1 MGWVLVRVREEQIEK
16 LREIFPELRDEDK
29 ATAVR
34 IALEKLIKMAG
45 R

>member
-1 MGWVLVRVREEQIEK
+1 MVRVREEQIEK
-16 LREIFPELRDEDK
+16 LREIFPELQDEDK
-29 ATAVR
+29 ATVVR